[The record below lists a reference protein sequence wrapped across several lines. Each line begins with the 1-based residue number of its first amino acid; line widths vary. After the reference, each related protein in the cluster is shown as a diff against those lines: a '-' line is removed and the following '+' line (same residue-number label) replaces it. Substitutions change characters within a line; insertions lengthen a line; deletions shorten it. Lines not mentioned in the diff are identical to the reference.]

1 MISSRVRE
9 RRALLSFSDRNEDKK
24 MNNCKKKSAKSV
36 AFFMMILLVFLS
48 AFMIIFPAAAETTDD
63 PEDLFSCEDIDETDW
78 GDAYVILEDPRFFM
92 VDAEE
97 DVFPVISSVG
107 KSNVKI
113 NGVKSRGK
121 LLKYTIPEQLLRDD
135 PDFLAMM
142 IEAEKYIGYPYVY
155 GASNPDTGFDCSGF
169 VCWVLNHSGVY
180 KTKRVG
186 ANGLYALCTD
196 IPKEEAKPGDLVF
209 FEKTIG
215 NDVKGITHVGI
226 YVGNHMM
233 IHAGDPVGFADLK
246 NKQWSQKIVGY
257 GRLIN
262 D

>member
-1 MISSRVRE
+1 MNYSKKVSVKSLVSLMM
-9 RRALLSFSDRNEDKK
+9 LL
-24 MNNCKKKSAKSV
+24 
-36 AFFMMILLVFLS
+36 IVFLP
-48 AFMIIFPAAAETTDD
+48 AFMIVFPAAAETADD
-63 PEDLFSCEDIDETDW
+63 PEDLFSEEDIDETDW

-92 VDAEE
+92 IDAEE

-113 NGVKSRGK
+113 NGVRSKGK

-186 ANGLYALCTD
+186 ANGLYALCKD
-196 IPKEEAKPGDLVF
+196 IEPDQIRPGDLVF
-209 FEKTIG
+209 FEKTMG
-215 NDVKGITHVGI
+215 TDVKGITHVGI

-257 GRLIN
+257 GRLIS

>member
-1 MISSRVRE
+1 MNYSKKVSVKSLVFLMMLMI
-9 RRALLSFSDRNEDKK
+9 
-24 MNNCKKKSAKSV
+24 
-36 AFFMMILLVFLS
+36 VFLS
-48 AFMIIFPAAAETTDD
+48 AFMIVFPAAAETADD
-63 PEDLFSCEDIDETDW
+63 PEDLFSEEDIDETDW

-113 NGVKSRGK
+113 NGVKSKGK

-169 VCWVLNHSGVY
+169 VCWVGHRTGSDQA
-180 KTKRVG
+180 RR
-186 ANGLYALCTD
+186 
-196 IPKEEAKPGDLVF
+196 PGFL
-209 FEKTIG
+209 
-215 NDVKGITHVGI
+215 
-226 YVGNHMM
+226 
-233 IHAGDPVGFADLK
+233 
-246 NKQWSQKIVGY
+246 
-257 GRLIN
+257 
-262 D
+262 

>member
-1 MISSRVRE
+1 MNYSKK
-9 RRALLSFSDRNEDKK
+9 LSV
-24 MNNCKKKSAKSV
+24 KSLV
-36 AFFMMILLVFLS
+36 ILMILIVILFCCPF
-48 AFMIIFPAAAETTDD
+48 AFAVGAETFEEPDD
-63 PEDLFSCEDIDETDW
+63 SFLDEEIEETDW

-186 ANGLYALCTD
+186 ANGLYALCMD

-209 FEKTIG
+209 FEKTMG

-233 IHAGDPVGFADLK
+233 IHAGDPVGFADMK